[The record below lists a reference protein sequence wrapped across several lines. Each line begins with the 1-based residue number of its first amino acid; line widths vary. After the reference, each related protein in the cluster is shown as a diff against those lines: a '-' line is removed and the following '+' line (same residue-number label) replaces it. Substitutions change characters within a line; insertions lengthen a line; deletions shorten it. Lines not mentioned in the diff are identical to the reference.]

1 MENADSAALLCPE
14 YGGNIMMKRRI
25 FLRILVAGIF
35 GLFAKTVKAEKK
47 SDTHLTMAMFWKK
60 VD

>member
-1 MENADSAALLCPE
+1 
-14 YGGNIMMKRRI
+14 MMKRRI
-25 FLRILVAGIF
+25 FLRILLAGIF
-35 GLFAKTVKAEKK
+35 GLFAKTAKAEKK

>member
-1 MENADSAALLCPE
+1 
-14 YGGNIMMKRRI
+14 MMKRRI
-25 FLRILVAGIF
+25 FLRILLVGIA
-35 GLFAKTVKAEKK
+35 GLFAKTATAEKK